1 MSGPPALLTYEMDF
15 YEFHFHEW
23 PLCRKSLITGDNLKS
38 ILRVCKLRAKMS
50 VARFQLK
57 REQNSLLAIRNL
69 ANQAFSRAAGAPL
82 VGGNYVRLLKDAR
95 ENYPAWLDAIKG
107 AQRYIHFESY
117 IIHEDH
123 AGWAFADALVAK
135 AREGVRV
142 RVLYDWLGGLGKASR
157 SFWNHL
163 RAGGVEVRCYNP
175 LSLESP
181 IGWVSRDHR
190 KTITVDGRIGFV
202 TGLCV
207 GRMWVGVPEKNIDP
221 WRDTG
226 IEVRGPSVA
235 HIEHA
240 FATTWNIT
248 GDDLPADEIA
258 EPHEIPRAGDVTLR
272 VVASEPASA
281 GMLRVDQLV
290 ATLARQRLWLTDA
303 YYAGT
308 TSYVQALR
316 AAAKDRVD
324 VRLLV
329 PNASDIPIL
338 KPLSRAGY
346 RPLLEA
352 GVRVFEWNGTM
363 LHAKTAVADC
373 NWARVGSTNLNVASW
388 FGNLE
393 LDVVV
398 EDIPFAHEMEDMYLR
413 DLENATEVVLDARHR
428 LRAPGMPHH
437 ARPPMTSGGGRG
449 GRAAAGA
456 VRLGNAVGAAFT
468 NRRVLEPVEAR
479 IMLSAGLLL
488 LVLAAIG
495 WFFPRGLAYPLVLLL
510 LWTSLALLY
519 RAYKL
524 KFQKLDQSMAG
535 PHPLETAHQPPSIES
550 EVRNDRQVI

>member
-1 MSGPPALLTYEMDF
+1 MSAA
-15 YEFHFHEW
+15 
-23 PLCRKSLITGDNLKS
+23 
-38 ILRVCKLRAKMS
+38 KLPY
-50 VARFQLK
+50 Q
-57 REQNSLLAIRNL
+57 REKNSLLAVRSL

-82 VGGNYVRLLKDAR
+82 VGGNRVRLLRDAK
-95 ENYPAWLDAIKG
+95 ENYPAWLDAIK
-107 AQRYIHFESY
+107 AAERYIHFESY

-123 AGWAFADALVAK
+123 AGWLFADALIAK
-135 AREGVRV
+135 AREGVHV
-142 RVLYDWLGGLGKASR
+142 RVLYDWLGGLGKSSR

-163 RAGGVEVRCYNP
+163 RAGGVEVRGYNP
-175 LSLESP
+175 PRLDSP
-181 IGWVSRDHR
+181 FGWVSRDHR
-190 KTITVDGRIGFV
+190 KTITVDGRIAFV

-207 GRMWVGVPEKNIDP
+207 GRMWVGVPEKNIEP

-226 IEVRGPSVA
+226 IEVHGPSVA
-235 HIEHA
+235 HIEQA
-240 FATTWNIT
+240 FAQVWNMT
-248 GDDLPADEIA
+248 GDDLPPDEIA
-258 EPHEIPRAGDVTLR
+258 VADAIPRAGDVTLR
-272 VVASEPASA
+272 VVATEPASA

-290 ATLARQRLWLTDA
+290 ATLAREKLWLTDA

-316 AAAKDRVD
+316 SAAKDGVD

-329 PNASDIPIL
+329 PNASDIPLL

-398 EDIPFAHEMEDMYLR
+398 EDVPFAIQMEEAYLR
-413 DLENATEVVLDARHR
+413 DLENATEIVLDARHK
-428 LRAPGMPHH
+428 LRAPRAPAH
-437 ARPPMTSGGGRG
+437 ARPAMTSGGGSG

-456 VRLGNAVGAAFT
+456 IRLSNAVGAAFT

-479 IMLSAGLLL
+479 LMLMSGF
-488 LVLAAIG
+488 LAFGIAALG
-495 WFFPRGLAYPLVLLL
+495 WFFPRAIAYPVIVLSF
-510 LWTSLALLY
+510 WIALALFY

-524 KFQKLDQSMAG
+524 KVQQPDQQPTG
-535 PHPLETAHQPPSIES
+535 PRLVESTKPSESPIER